1 MNSIALSELTE
12 QVQQAIRTNFDSI
25 VWIRAEV
32 SELREHTGGHC
43 YLELVEKDTNS
54 DALISKVKATIWA
67 STYRILK
74 PYFESSTGQVLRS
87 GLNILVAVTVDFHGI
102 YGFSLNI
109 RDIDPT
115 FTIGE
120 LAARRLQII
129 RQLET
134 DGIVDMN
141 RELEFP
147 ILPRRLAVISSP
159 TAAGY
164 GDFCD
169 QLKNDPSHF
178 AFYIKLFPSIMQGDQ
193 AESSI
198 IASLEKIYAH
208 ADLFDVV
215 IIIRGGGANT
225 DLACFDAYDLA
236 LNCAQ
241 FPLPIVSGIGHQ
253 RDNTILDMV
262 AHTNVKTP
270 TAAAEFLI
278 STMQDAE
285 FIILNL
291 LGNIQE
297 LVHQQIENQDR
308 KLDQWQFRIKQT
320 LRNHLLQKSH
330 RLENVQ
336 TRFHSTLKVQ
346 LMKQNNKIM
355 LFEKNIEPFSPVF
368 LLKHGF
374 TLTTLNGKRITS
386 SKQIKV
392 GDKIRTFVHDGD
404 FESEVN

>member
-12 QVQQAIRTNFDSI
+12 QVQQAIRANFDSI

-32 SELREHTGGHC
+32 SELREHSGGHC
-43 YLELVEKDTNS
+43 YLELVEKDAGS

-141 RELEFP
+141 RELKFP

-169 QLKNDPSHF
+169 QLKTDPSHF

-208 ADLFDVV
+208 VDLFDVV
-215 IIIRGGGANT
+215 VIIRGGGANT

-241 FPLPIVSGIGHQ
+241 FPLPIISGIGHQ
-253 RDNTILDMV
+253 RDNTILDRV
-262 AHTNVKTP
+262 AHTSVKTP

-278 STMQDAE
+278 SSMQNAE
-285 FIILNL
+285 FIVLNL
-291 LGNIQE
+291 LGNMQE
-297 LVHQQIENQDR
+297 LVHQQTENQDR
-308 KLDQWQFRIKQT
+308 KLDQWQYRIKQT

-336 TRFHSTLKVQ
+336 THFHSTLKLQ

-355 LFEKNIEPFSPVF
+355 LFEKNIEPYSPGF

-374 TLTTLNGKRITS
+374 TLTTLNGKRVTS
-386 SKQIKV
+386 YTQIKV

>member
-12 QVQQAIRTNFDSI
+12 QVQQAIRANFDSI

-32 SELREHTGGHC
+32 SELREHSGGHC
-43 YLELVEKDTNS
+43 YLELVEKDAGS